1 MSETEPKLTPRQ
13 AAFVA
18 EYLIDLNGTQA
29 AIRAGY
35 SAHTA
40 NEQAARLLADASIQ
54 FFVARGKAQRNLR
67 VNVTQDHVLQEMAL
81 LANSSLEH
89 YFVTDDGQV
98 ETTIGAP
105 DGAMRAIQSIK
116 KKTTVKTD
124 REGNSYKTYDVE
136 IRLWDKPNPLKLMGR
151 HVGLFADRVEHVGKD
166 GGPIETITKVERLIV
181 DPQGASE

>member
-18 EYLIDLNGTQA
+18 EYLIDLNGAQA

-40 NEQAARLLADASIQ
+40 KEIASENLTKPYIADA
-54 FFVARGKAQRNLR
+54 VERGKAQRISR
-67 VNVTQDHVLQEMAL
+67 VNVTQDNVLQEVSL
-81 LANSSLEH
+81 LAHSNINH
-89 YFVTDDGQV
+89 YYVDDNGQV
-98 ETTIGAP
+98 TLNEGAP
-105 DGAMRAIQSIK
+105 DSAMAAVQSVK
-116 KKTTVKTD
+116 RKKTVKED
-124 REGNSYKTYDVE
+124 RDGNVTITYDVE
-136 IRLWDKPNPLKLMGR
+136 LRLWDKPNQLKLMGR